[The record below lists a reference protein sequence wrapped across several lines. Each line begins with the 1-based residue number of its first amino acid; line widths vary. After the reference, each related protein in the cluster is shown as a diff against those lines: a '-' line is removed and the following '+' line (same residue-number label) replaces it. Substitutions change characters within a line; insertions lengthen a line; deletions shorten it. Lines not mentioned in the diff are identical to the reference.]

1 MIIQPRYFEHL
12 CLYVVLLLML
22 PCEKQFWGVTS
33 IVGDA
38 TMMRP
43 GCMEHEREAL
53 LEFKRGLVDD
63 SSILSSWGR
72 ETEKKD
78 CCNWRGIKCNN
89 LTGNIITLDL
99 QNDELSE
106 PLRGKISPSLHELQ
120 HLRHLDLSNNDFGG
134 SHIPKFIGSLSR
146 LQYLNLQNND
156 FFGTIPHQLGNLTNL
171 RALYLGGYKAKLG
184 VKNLDWLSNLR
195 FLGQL
200 YLYSIDLRKTN
211 WMHSID
217 KLSFLSELHLVS
229 CKLPEIIPP
238 ALHLTNFSSIPL
250 AIIDLSSNSFTSFSS
265 YSWLFNFSSTVV
277 EIDMSYNPLG
287 GDIPDAF
294 GNMMS
299 LKHLNLGYGS
309 LEGEIPKS
317 FRNLSCLQSLK
328 LIQNN
333 ITGQLVDIFQA
344 LNASKNSLETLD
356 LRRNNVCGYLVDFT
370 TFSSL
375 KELWLGG
382 NKLQGSFPKSF
393 GQISFLDSLGMS
405 NNELNG
411 SFPNLTSFPS
421 LTYLYLKKNKLK
433 GRLPDFIG
441 KLSNLKEL
449 VLSFNLLTLEFTSD
463 WTPLFQLDYIE
474 LANCKLGPHFPNW
487 LQSQNNFSVLDISNA
502 GISDAVPYWFW
513 DLSPNLQYLNISEN
527 HIHGMLPDLSFMFD
541 KFPTIDLHSNHFQ
554 GLVSLFP
561 RNVSSL
567 NLSKNMFS
575 GPITSLCTIEPEF
588 LRSLDLSNNLLSGEL
603 PDCWI
608 RMKTLEFLD
617 LGNNNFFGK
626 IPTYFGFL
634 HQLQFLSL
642 HNNNFIGELPSSLKN
657 CTTLEVLDI
666 SENKLSGQVPAWIG
680 THLTSLVVLTLRR
693 NEFNGSIPLSM
704 CNLNSTQVLDFSLN
718 KISGIIPQCIN
729 KLNSLIQTKSS
740 SANMSFGLQGRTY
753 IGGITII
760 YNKGEYMA
768 SALVQW
774 KGKLSKYRNTLGLL
788 KCIDLSSNKLVGK
801 IPQELT
807 SLEGLVSLNLSRNNL
822 SGDIMQ
828 NVSEMK
834 MLEVLDLSKN
844 QLSGE
849 IPTGLAS
856 LTFLSVLDLSN
867 NNFSGKIPSSTQL
880 QSFNASTYAG
890 NHELCGLPL
899 IKNCSE
905 DESAPDPPS
914 SHRGKGYTDEKDA
927 NMFIAPGFYVSVVLG
942 FTFGF
947 WGFTGPLL
955 LRSSWRYSYF
965 MFLNKMKDWTSVTI
979 AINMARLQR
988 KLRG

>member
-12 CLYVVLLLML
+12 CLYVLLLLML
-22 PCEKQFWGVTS
+22 PCEKQVWGVTS

-38 TMMRP
+38 TMTRP

-53 LEFKRGLVDD
+53 LEFKKGLVDD
-63 SSILSSWGR
+63 SNILSSWGR
-72 ETEKKD
+72 EADQKD

-99 QNDELSE
+99 QNDEHSE
-106 PLRGKISPSLHELQ
+106 PLRGKISPSLNELQ
-120 HLRHLDLSNNDFGG
+120 HLRYLDLSNNDFGV
-134 SHIPKFIGSLSR
+134 SHIPKFIGSLSKLR
-146 LQYLNLQNND
+146 YLNLQNNE
-156 FFGTIPHQLGNLTNL
+156 FFGVIPRHFGNLTNL

-200 YLYSIDLRKTN
+200 YLSFIDLGKTD
-211 WMHSID
+211 WMQSID

-229 CKLPEIIPP
+229 CKLPGVISPT
-238 ALHLTNFSSIPL
+238 LHLKNFSSIPL
-250 AIIDLSSNSFTSFSS
+250 AIIDLSGNSFTSFSS
-265 YSWLFNFSSTVV
+265 YSWLFNFSSTVAD
-277 EIDMSYNPLG
+277 IDMSYNPIG
-287 GDIPDAF
+287 GYIPDAF

-309 LEGEIPKS
+309 LESKIPKS

-328 LIQNN
+328 LIRNN

-344 LNASKNSLETLD
+344 FNASKNSLETLD
-356 LRRNNVCGYLVDFT
+356 LRKNKIFGFLPDFT
-370 TFSSL
+370 RFSSL

-405 NNELNG
+405 RNELNG
-411 SFPNLTSFPS
+411 SFPDLTSFPS
-421 LTYLYLKKNKLK
+421 LRYLYLRNNKLK

-449 VLSFNLLTLEFTSD
+449 VLSFNLLSSECTSD

-474 LANCKLGPHFPNW
+474 LANGKLGPHFPDW
-487 LQSQNNFSVLDISNA
+487 LQSQNNFSVLDISSA
-502 GISDAVPYWFW
+502 GISDAIPYWFW
-513 DLSPNLQYLNISEN
+513 DLSPRLQYLNISEN
-527 HIHGMLPDLSFMFD
+527 QIHGMLPNLSFVFD
-541 KFPTIDLHSNHFQ
+541 KFPTIDLHSNRFQ
-554 GLVSLFP
+554 GQVPLFP

-567 NLSKNMFS
+567 NLSKNMLS
-575 GPITSLCTIEPEF
+575 GPITSLCKIKHEF
-588 LRSLDLSNNLLSGEL
+588 LSSLDLSNNLLLGEL

-608 RMKTLEFLD
+608 YVKHLEFLD
-617 LGNNNFFGK
+617 LRNNNFFGK
-626 IPTYFGFL
+626 IPTSFGFL
-634 HQLQFLSL
+634 HQLQLLNL
-642 HNNNFIGELPSSLKN
+642 HSNNFIGELPSSLKN

-666 SENKLSGQVPAWIG
+666 SDNKLSGQVPAWIG

-693 NEFNGSIPLSM
+693 NGFSGSIPLSI
-704 CNLNSTQVLDFSLN
+704 CNLNSTQLLDFSLN

-729 KLNSLIQTKSS
+729 KLNALIQTKSS
-740 SANMSFGLQGRTY
+740 SVNMSFGLQGRTY
-753 IGGITII
+753 SNGLTIV
-760 YNKGEYMA
+760 YNNGEYMA

-774 KGKLSKYRNTLGLL
+774 KGKLSEYKKTLGLL

-801 IPQELT
+801 IPQELS
-807 SLEGLVSLNLSRNNL
+807 SLKGLVSLNLSRNNL
-822 SGDIMQ
+822 SGDIMK

-834 MLEVLDLSKN
+834 MLEVLDLSTN

-856 LTFLSVLDLSN
+856 LNFLSVLDLSS

-880 QSFNASTYAG
+880 QSFNASVYAE

-899 IKNCSE
+899 TKKCSE
-905 DESAPDPPS
+905 DESASVPPS
-914 SHRGKGYTDEKDA
+914 SHHGKGYTDEKDA
-927 NMFIAPGFYVSVVLG
+927 DMFIATGFYISVVLG
-942 FTFGF
+942 FIVGF
-947 WGFTGPLL
+947 WGFVGPIL
-955 LRSSWRYSYF
+955 LRSSRRYSYF
-965 MFLNKMKDWTSVTI
+965 MFLDKMKDWTSVTI
-979 AINMARLQR
+979 AVNMARL
-988 KLRG
+988 